1 MKLKLTLLCA
11 IGLASANAMAC
22 YTVYDRNDRISYQG
36 ETPPVDM
43 SRPLHETLGRAYPGS
58 QLVFDQSVDCRAV
71 NAGRQAAAAPIRRP
85 ATAYASIAPA
95 TRTMGAGPDTRAMG
109 AGPATNTM
117 GAAPSTRV
125 MGAAA
130 APSSRMPVANA
141 APLLTDRRTANALQL
156 PYTVMSGDIVM
167 VPAEAAA
174 RVQRPGVNVLPHET
188 MSPVSA
194 AGSNVRGRDTVI
206 TEMYNPP
213 MTVVESGNT
222 IISAR

>member
-36 ETPPVDM
+36 ERPPVDM

-58 QLVFDQSVDCRAV
+58 QLVFDQSVDCSAV
-71 NAGRQAAAAPIRRP
+71 NAGRQAATAAIRRAAAP
-85 ATAYASIAPA
+85 TYASVVPS
-95 TRTMGAGPDTRAMG
+95 TRTMG

-117 GAAPSTRV
+117 GAGPSTRV
-125 MGAAA
+125 MGASA

-174 RVQRPGVNVLPHET
+174 RVQRPGVTVVPHGT
-188 MSPVSA
+188 IGTVSSLDA
-194 AGSNVRGRDTVI
+194 PAIRRGDTVI
-206 TEMYNPP
+206 TELRNPP
-213 MTVVESGNT
+213 VTVVESSNGT
-222 IISAR
+222 VVTSRQ